1 MDLLQS
7 PYFEIIFIS
16 FIPSCWEA
24 IYSTSVS
31 DTMFLSIGLNLQI
44 QLDVLKKKFQK
55 INQNTS
61 TDHLISLIL
70 NHKLIISHFE
80 TFVKNF
86 KEILVVQIYTYTL
99 MICFLTYRLGN
110 LSFSETEQILTIV
123 PFLLSV
129 VQALFIYCYVGSELA
144 DDVRMIEF

>member
-80 TFVKNF
+80 TFVKIF